1 MTAPPISKH
10 TDYEGGAELRNPTIA
25 AGDDTLVYAGKIS
38 YKNARLRVANGTVH
52 AELATVE
59 DVLSASNFR
68 GGFSA
73 AAGSLPV
80 TGPSPIVATVT
91 ERPTAAILPGHFV
104 LVTVGGTI
112 SGIDGADTLAGG
124 DLLFYLGG
132 GASTASNW
140 HGISR
145 GLDLSPFVISATVT
159 LGSLPDNKAT
169 LVPPPAS
176 IKTVTSFVLTLG
188 GKVCNGCFEEDF
200 ATTGASAGVTLT
212 SLVAKSNIG
221 CVYTGL
227 TV

>member
-1 MTAPPISKH
+1 MTAPAISKH

-38 YKNARLRVANGTVH
+38 YKNARLRVANGTIH
-52 AELATVE
+52 AELATVD

-73 AAGSLPV
+73 ASGSLPA
-80 TGPSPIVATVT
+80 PATVT
-91 ERPTAAILPGHFV
+91 ERPNAAILPGHFV

-145 GLDLSPFVISATVT
+145 GLDLSPFVISAIVT
-159 LGSLPDNKAT
+159 LASLPDNKAT

-176 IKTVTSFVLTLG
+176 IKTVTGFILTLG
-188 GKVCNGCFEEDF
+188 GKVCNSCFEEDF
-200 ATTGASAGVTLT
+200 ANTGANAGVTLT
-212 SLVAKSNIG
+212 SLVAKSNIS
-221 CVYTGL
+221 CTYSGL
-227 TV
+227 VL

>member
-1 MTAPPISKH
+1 MTAPAISKH

-25 AGDDTLVYAGKIS
+25 AGDDSLVYAGKLS
-38 YKNARLRVANGTVH
+38 YKNARLRVGNGTVH

-73 AAGSLPV
+73 ATGSLP
-80 TGPSPIVATVT
+80 TPATVT
-91 ERPTAAILPGHFV
+91 ERPNAAILPGHFV
-104 LVTVGGTI
+104 LLTVGGTI
-112 SGIDGADTLAGG
+112 AGIDGADILAGG

-145 GLDLSPFVISATVT
+145 GLDLSPFVISAIVT
-159 LGSLPDNKAT
+159 LASLPDNKAT

-176 IKTVTSFVLTLG
+176 IKTVTGFILTLS

-200 ATTGASAGVTLT
+200 ANTGASAGVTLT
-212 SLVAKSNIG
+212 SLVAKSNIS
-221 CVYTGL
+221 CTYSGL

>member
-1 MTAPPISKH
+1 MTAPAIAKH

-25 AGDDTLVYAGKIS
+25 AGDDTLVYAGKLS
-38 YKNARLRVANGTVH
+38 YKNARLRVGNGTVH

-73 AAGSLPV
+73 ASGSLPA
-80 TGPSPIVATVT
+80 SATVT
-91 ERPTAAILPGHFV
+91 ERPNAAILPGHFV

-145 GLDLSPFVISATVT
+145 GLDLSPFVISVIVT
-159 LGSLPDNKAT
+159 LASLPVNAAT

-176 IKTVTSFVLTLG
+176 IKTVTGFVLTLG
-188 GKVCNGCFEEDF
+188 GKVCNNCFEEDF
-200 ATTGASAGVTLT
+200 ANTGASAGVTLT
-212 SLVAKSNIG
+212 SLVAKSNIS
-221 CVYTGL
+221 CTYSGL